1 MAAAMPSSLAYSI
14 KSIPE
19 AWTPGPVNL
28 YFCYPAFT
36 ETQLKSCRANVTKAL
51 SARSLP
57 FYTENLKKLLEKEY
71 NKLRGA
77 ALYWLRKREVS
88 QYDSKNW

>member
-57 FYTENLKKLLEKEY
+57 FYTENLKKLLGKEY
-71 NKLRGA
+71 NKLRGGRSLLA
-77 ALYWLRKREVS
+77 KKKGGIS
-88 QYDSKNW
+88 I

>member
-1 MAAAMPSSLAYSI
+1 MPSSLAYSV

-28 YFCYPAFT
+28 YFCYPALT

-57 FYTENLKKLLEKEY
+57 FYTENLKKLLGKEY
-71 NKLRGA
+71 NKLRGGRSLLA
-77 ALYWLRKREVS
+77 KKKGGISIW
-88 QYDSKNW
+88 Q